1 MICRNCGTENLDT
14 NTVCTN
20 CGNGL
25 VDAPNPAMPNN
36 NINASLNNQNIIN
49 NPNQMASNTNVNATN
64 NMGANQVNNP
74 SSFQTSPSYTQ
85 PTNNMNNKKDNNKKM
100 ILAIVLGVVLLVAVG
115 VGGFFIGNSLN
126 SDDNS
131 NNSNN
136 NNQTNNN
143 TPTDNNS
150 DNDNNTPTTPVA
162 SDISVSLDGIYLE
175 LPSDYIYEVG
185 YNQIAFANAEQT
197 WIASVT
203 TIPVSYAQFQA
214 QQSTVLS
221 SLLSTMPI
229 TDYTMNEETRDG
241 VDGIFIEGRSGEMYV
256 TCFVIGF
263 NSNTSFLVIVGS
275 EEAFDIGVSETIEVL
290 QTASTS
296 RGIEIEP
303 SFELPNLSEITSGF
317 NG

>member
-185 YNQIAFANAEQT
+185 YDQISFANAEQT

-203 TIPVSYAQFQA
+203 TIPVSYAQFQV
-214 QQSTVLS
+214 QQSTMLS
-221 SLLSTMPI
+221 YLISTMSI

-241 VDGIFIEGRSGEMYV
+241 VDGIFIEGRSGEIYV